1 MTLSVRSRTF
11 GIRLTAG
18 FQVTNGPVRP
28 HRCPMSTRASACMP
42 LAVGPSTC
50 QRCSGGYGR
59 LPRCPRHRAAQ
70 DSFAAATLP
79 RCCNDACT
87 ASSRGVSSTYQTQ
100 DQCPSLASARA
111 VGGGTPLSLGGFQP
125 PLDDSKGAWT
135 NFEPSR
141 PSPHTTPHRI
151 RACLSEALAP

>member
-1 MTLSVRSRTF
+1 MSTAFRTGNNLSSIVIHGVVVRDFEHEVACIWLS
-11 GIRLTAG
+11 AG
-18 FQVTNGPVRP
+18 SWVTNGPVRP

-87 ASSRGVSSTYQTQ
+87 ASSRGVSSIYQTQ
-100 DQCPSLASARA
+100 DQCPSLAPARA
-111 VGGGTPLSLGGFQP
+111 VGGGTPLGLGGFLP
-125 PLDDSKGAWT
+125 PLDDSNGART
-135 NFEPSR
+135 HF
-141 PSPHTTPHRI
+141 
-151 RACLSEALAP
+151 